1 MAFHRGDILL
11 VPYPYTDL
19 KATKTR
25 PAVVISSDRY
35 HEEQPDFLL
44 AALTTNVSA
53 ATGALDYKLQDW
65 SSSGL
70 RFPTAFK
77 PVIVTLDP
85 SLVVYHIGSLSLRDL
100 TEINFRLR
108 LALDLQGIR

>member
-35 HEEQPDFLL
+35 HEEQPDLVL
-44 AALTTNVSA
+44 AALTTNVLA
-53 ATGALDYKLQDW
+53 ATGTLDYKLQDW
-65 SSSGL
+65 ASSGL

-77 PVIVTLDP
+77 PVVVTLDP
-85 SLVVYHIGSLSLRDL
+85 DLAVYHIGKLSSRDL
-100 TEINFRLR
+100 TEINTRLR
-108 LALDLQGIR
+108 LALNL

>member
-1 MAFHRGDILL
+1 MTLHRGDIIL

-25 PAVVISSDRY
+25 PAVVISSDGY
-35 HEEQPDFLL
+35 HKEQPDLVL
-44 AALTTNVSA
+44 AALTTNVLA
-53 ATGALDYKLQDW
+53 ATDSLDYKLQDW
-65 SSSGL
+65 ATSGL

-85 SLVVYHIGSLSLRDL
+85 NLVVYHIGDLSSRDL
-100 TEINFRLR
+100 TEINVRLR
-108 LALDLQGIR
+108 LALDL